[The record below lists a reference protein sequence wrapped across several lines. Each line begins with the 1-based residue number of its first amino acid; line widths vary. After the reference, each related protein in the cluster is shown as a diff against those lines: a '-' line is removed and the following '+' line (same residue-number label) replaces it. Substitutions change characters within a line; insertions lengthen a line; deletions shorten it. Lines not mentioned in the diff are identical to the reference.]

1 MKLFFCL
8 TGLVMG
14 VLIQPSSAAE
24 PPVDF
29 VNQIKPILADRCVE
43 CHHSESLFG
52 QLNLQSRELMMR
64 KRKGGP
70 VIMPKEPEKSL
81 LYIVLTLPPKEPK
94 AMPATGHRI
103 AKSEMELIRRWI
115 AEGATWP
122 DGKDGAIMPRAMPSK
137 KGA

>member
-1 MKLFFCL
+1 
-8 TGLVMG
+8 
-14 VLIQPSSAAE
+14 
-24 PPVDF
+24 
-29 VNQIKPILADRCVE
+29 
-43 CHHSESLFG
+43 
-52 QLNLQSRELMMR
+52 
-64 KRKGGP
+64 
-70 VIMPKEPEKSL
+70 MPKEPEKSL